1 MSEVKTLATLV
12 LGGAFDATELGDNE
26 IYPDMGLIDALQQ
39 KLVTGFDDVSI
50 ELVSR
55 SDLDSVQSE
64 LAALREELERQKH
77 YVEIN
82 ANSAHGKH
90 KEGQQYKDE
99 RDALREDL
107 AAIIANRN
115 DLKQRLTAA
124 EQRNAVLVEALTEE
138 RRIRLLGQQ
147 PNINWESLRDV
158 RRACYAKT
166 DAALK
171 PTESG
176 ASE

>member
-64 LAALREELERQKH
+64 LAALREELARKDRVIEELLESNSDMTTCLKSAERHEPHCLLLDQEEPECDCTCA
-77 YVEIN
+77 V
-82 ANSAHGKH
+82 G
-90 KEGQQYKDE
+90 
-99 RDALREDL
+99 
-107 AAIIANRN
+107 
-115 DLKQRLTAA
+115 RLTAA
-124 EQRNAVLVEALTEE
+124 EQRNADAVGKLEFTQSVMLDDERGQNIAKALQVVIDT
-138 RRIRLLGQQ
+138 
-147 PNINWESLRDV
+147 
-158 RRACYAKT
+158 
-166 DAALK
+166 LK